1 MLRRILCLTLA
12 TAAASAPLPAHAAS
26 LVPYLIAT
34 LGLTDA
40 AHTGSDGYQR
50 STASFLNE
58 SGLAAGISERFD
70 GLASLGTSA
79 WIYDSAS
86 ATTTRIGF
94 FDAAHTG
101 SDGSQASDVDFL
113 NQAGLAVGISD
124 RFGALGNLGYSAWV
138 YDSASATTARIGF
151 FDAAHTGG
159 DGSQSSFANL
169 LNETGLVVGG
179 SERFASGSYTGQ
191 SAWLYDSTSGATSRV
206 GFFDAAHTG
215 SDGAQF
221 SSANLLNESG
231 LVAGQSDRYTGGS
244 YTGQTAWLYDSA
256 SATTVRVGFVDAEH
270 TGSGGVQLSS
280 ANLLNE
286 SGLVAGQS
294 DRYTGESYM
303 GQSAWLYDNTS
314 ATTTRVGLVDA
325 EHTGSDGVRF
335 SYANLLS
342 QSGLVVGQSDRYLD
356 EQYLGQS
363 AWVYDSAS
371 ATTARVGLVD
381 AGTPEAAGSSTA
393 TPTSRASLASW
404 LGNPR
409 VTRGRA
415 TTGNP
420 RGSTTAKARSPRGS
434 ASSTQTTPRAMATS
448 SVTSTS

>member
-1 MLRRILCLTLA
+1 M
-12 TAAASAPLPAHAAS
+12 
-26 LVPYLIAT
+26 
-34 LGLTDA
+34 
-40 AHTGSDGYQR
+40 
-50 STASFLNE
+50 
-58 SGLAAGISERFD
+58 
-70 GLASLGTSA
+70 
-79 WIYDSAS
+79 
-86 ATTTRIGF
+86 
-94 FDAAHTG
+94 
-101 SDGSQASDVDFL
+101 
-113 NQAGLAVGISD
+113 
-124 RFGALGNLGYSAWV
+124 
-138 YDSASATTARIGF
+138 
-151 FDAAHTGG
+151 
-159 DGSQSSFANL
+159 
-169 LNETGLVVGG
+169 
-179 SERFASGSYTGQ
+179 
-191 SAWLYDSTSGATSRV
+191 
-206 GFFDAAHTG
+206 
-215 SDGAQF
+215 
-221 SSANLLNESG
+221 
-231 LVAGQSDRYTGGS
+231 AGQSDRYTGGS

-381 AGTPEAAGSSTA
+381 AGAPEAAGSQYSYANFSSESGLVAGESARYTGSSHNGQSAWVYDGESAITTRVGFFDADHTAGNGYQFSDVDVLNDVGLAAGQSERWTGGNYLGRSAWLYDSAGDTTTRVGLSEAGHTRSDGTQYSYVSFLNDAGLAAGGSRRFAGAGYLGEEPGSTTQRTPATSGSPSRPGRTA
-393 TPTSRASLASW
+393 TPT
-404 LGNPR
+404 
-409 VTRGRA
+409 
-415 TTGNP
+415 
-420 RGSTTAKARSPRGS
+420 
-434 ASSTQTTPRAMATS
+434 ASSSTWARTGSRSAN
-448 SVTSTS
+448 TSTSTSSTTISEAAPSRGRPIAVRWTWANS